1 MWFLLLQIFLLMVL
15 AAALGAALARWWL
28 KRGYEDVTDSH
39 EQLLTRVS
47 DMAPLATRTDLERGV
62 AALSSS
68 ISAIEPTDIAPLE
81 DRLARFELAMDD
93 RLMPI
98 ERRLTDFS
106 LDPLVTHVSEL
117 SDRISAMRGPDL
129 RPIEE
134 RLAIIEQRIRSLPD
148 VDLGPVH
155 SGIATLDLAIA
166 RLEKPSR
173 SIEPVNARIAALE
186 TRLDEVAD
194 LIDAA
199 RRTDANA
206 LGERLAAV
214 ERAVAAIAIPAAPDL
229 RPIQTRLAVIDN
241 AVAALDKPPLD
252 LSPIHDRFYALQ
264 VSLASLQEQL
274 RSRSV
279 IEPLEKRLGALQEAL
294 QNFPEPDL
302 APVLGAVQSIDS
314 RLDLEATQNRLTAI
328 EYGLAAVHHMLRSR
342 PELASARTEAAAQ
355 LRASVNEA
363 EQKRSAS
370 PIPPRPPREIDP
382 INAVRR
388 PGDSANLL
396 REPAFG
402 PPDDMQQIE
411 GVGPMLAAL
420 LHEVGVYYYWQV
432 AEWTPEDVA
441 VVESRLMN
449 FRGRILRDD
458 WIGRARVLAASP
470 TAAQRPMPYGQDA
483 AE

>member
-15 AAALGAALARWWL
+15 AAAFGAALAWWWL
-28 KRGYEDVTDSH
+28 KRSYEDVTESH
-39 EQLLTRVS
+39 DQLLTRVS

-62 AALSSS
+62 AALTSSV
-68 ISAIEPTDIAPLE
+68 SAIEPTDIAPLE

-93 RLMPI
+93 RLTPI
-98 ERRLTDFS
+98 ERRLTDFT
-106 LDPLVTHVSEL
+106 LDPLVTHVSNL

-134 RLAIIEQRIRSLPD
+134 RLAIIEQRVRSLPD

-155 SGIATLDLAIA
+155 SGIATLDLAIS

-173 SIEPVNARIAALE
+173 SVEPVTAGIAALE
-186 TRLDEVAD
+186 TKLDEVAD

-199 RRTDANA
+199 RRSDANA
-206 LGERLAAV
+206 LAERLTAV
-214 ERAVAAIAIPAAPDL
+214 ERSITAIAIPAAPDL
-229 RPIQTRLAVIDN
+229 RPIQERLAVIDN
-241 AVAALDKPPLD
+241 AVSALDKPPLD
-252 LSPIHDRFYALQ
+252 LAPVHERFYALQ
-264 VSLASLQEQL
+264 VSLASLQDQL

-294 QNFPEPDL
+294 LNFPEPDL

-328 EYGLAAVHHMLRSR
+328 EYGLAAIHHMLRAR
-342 PELASARTEAAAQ
+342 PELAATRADAAAQ
-355 LRASVNEA
+355 LRSPGAEA
-363 EQKRSAS
+363 EPKRAAA
-370 PIPPRPPREIDP
+370 PAPHVPPRDIDP
-382 INAVRR
+382 INAHRR
-388 PGDSANLL
+388 SGDSANLL
-396 REPAFG
+396 REAAFG
-402 PPDDMQQIE
+402 PPDDLQQIE

-420 LHEVGVYYYWQV
+420 LHEIGVYYYWQV

-441 VVESRLMN
+441 IVESRLMN

-458 WIGRARVLAASP
+458 WIGRARLLATTP